1 MPKTSPS
8 GGVCYFWIVPLL
20 SRRTL
25 LLLIPGGIVAGLALP
40 VLSSDSAILSAL
52 CRALFFLDADPRPED
67 LQLGEAAAALL
78 NSLPTA
84 ARWQLRGD
92 LRAVE
97 VAAVVLIGTRLS
109 VAEREP
115 ARLLLQHL
123 RAGARGDALARL
135 QSLCALACYGHP
147 AVQAELGYEGPPP

>member
-1 MPKTSPS
+1 MPL
-8 GGVCYFWIVPLL
+8 F
-20 SRRTL
+20 SRRHL
-25 LLLIPGGIVAGLALP
+25 LLLVPSGVVAGLLLP
-40 VLSSDSAILSAL
+40 PLRSDTVILSAL

-78 NSLPTA
+78 DALPAKT
-84 ARWQLRGD
+84 RWQLRGD
-92 LRAVE
+92 LRAIE

-109 VAEREP
+109 AAEREP
-115 ARLLLQHL
+115 ARLVLQHL
-123 RAGARGDALARL
+123 RAGERGDALARL